1 MSVYLFTD
9 VLKEA
14 WNPVNPLLYCKHL
27 WQIQH
32 EQDIK
37 ASVSALFISYEF
49 TGHQAAF
56 LHTTQEKEKAS
67 LFDSSHA
74 SHR

>member
-1 MSVYLFTD
+1 MSVYQFNH

-14 WNPVNPLLYCKHL
+14 WKPLRPLLYCKHL
-27 WQIQH
+27 WLIQH
-32 EQDIK
+32 EQNIK
-37 ASVSALFISYEF
+37 AFVSVLFISYEF

-67 LFDSSHA
+67 LFDSSPA

>member
-1 MSVYLFTD
+1 MMYWRRLEIQWTLYFI
-9 VLKEA
+9 
-14 WNPVNPLLYCKHL
+14 VNTYDKFS
-27 WQIQH
+27 
-32 EQDIK
+32 IK